1 MLRSSFFLG
10 ALCAFWA
17 LGTASACAQAA
28 YPSRPITLVV
38 PFAAGSGT
46 DIGARVLAK
55 DLTDILKTPVIVDN
69 KQGANGALGAAA
81 AARAK
86 PDGYTLLIGS
96 ATTNAVNFSF
106 FPARLGYEPGSFEM
120 VAGLGTS
127 PISLYVAANTKWRN
141 LADLMAYGKAHPN
154 ALRCGSGNAV
164 TQVACE
170 IFRKSAGIDAVTVP
184 YKSNPQS
191 LADLAGGH
199 IDFAFSDASVAK
211 VFIDGN
217 KLKPLA
223 VAAARRYPATPDVG
237 TFREQGIA
245 DFEITGWT
253 AVFVPA
259 GTPAPIVETLHAA
272 IRKSSASP
280 ESVQLRASSGTQP
293 LAFNLEEGRRF
304 AREEIARWA
313 RYVKSSGVKP
323 E

>member
-1 MLRSSFFLG
+1 MLRSSFLLG
-10 ALCAFWA
+10 ALCA
-17 LGTASACAQAA
+17 LGTASAWAQAP

-55 DLTDILKTPVIVDN
+55 DLTELLKTPVVIDN
-69 KQGANGALGAAA
+69 KQGANGALGATAV
-81 AARAK
+81 ARAK

-106 FPARLGYEPGSFEM
+106 FPSKLGYEPGSFDM

-127 PISLYVAANTKWRN
+127 PISLYVAGNAKWRN
-141 LADLMAYGKAHPN
+141 LADLRAYAKAHPN
-154 ALRCGSGNAV
+154 ELRCGSGNAV

-170 IFRKSAGIDAVTVP
+170 IFRKATGIDAVTVP

-191 LADLAGGH
+191 LTDLAGGH

-223 VAAARRYPATPDVG
+223 VAAEQRYPATPDVA
-237 TFREQGIA
+237 TFREQGMA
-245 DFEITGWT
+245 DFEFAGWS

-259 GTPAPIVETLHAA
+259 GTPAPVAEMLNAA
-272 IRKSSASP
+272 VRKSLQSP
-280 ESVQLRASSGTQP
+280 ESVQLRASNGTQP
-293 LAFNLEEGRRF
+293 LAFTLEESRRF

-313 RYVKSSGVKP
+313 RYVKNSGVKP